1 MIISDMVGIV
11 ADDLTEAN
19 EAALQF
25 HLRGANSQI
34 LLDFE
39 QGSTRNVK
47 NTQVWAVSTATRN
60 QDPVFAHDEVVKAT
74 KYFLDNLS
82 LDYFFK
88 KISSTLN
95 GNIGVETFAMLETL
109 EWDAAIII
117 PAYPSENKI
126 TVGGYQLIK
135 GQPIERT
142 EYARDV
148 MNQLHE
154 SHVPT
159 LIKRQ
164 LGEEKAE
171 LVGTLELQTIMKG
184 AGPVLQ
190 KIHELVT
197 ITDIEQVIL
206 ACKKSNLRFLPVGTS
221 ATAQVLGNVWL
232 PPLENQ
238 LTVKSIQQ
246 MPKLIL
252 SGTGT
257 QTTIT
262 QLEVLDKS
270 EDYDNTYFIE
280 LDMNT
285 VLGGVRDDFVERVVN
300 NLGENNIVAVT
311 ASNLIKNF
319 DGFSDDSLNA
329 DMTKSKLLEHVS
341 AFLGELTNAVT
352 SRKEV
357 ILITLGG
364 ETSFKCCQA
373 INSNQLQIIDEIA
386 PLVAL
391 TLDHKAQWIVSK
403 SGHIGN
409 SNSLIEI
416 LNYFEQHKP
425 EDEVQ

>member
-190 KIHELVT
+190 KIHELVRMGKKLIVADAVS
-197 ITDIEQVIL
+197 ITDIEQV
-206 ACKKSNLRFLPVGTS
+206 V
-221 ATAQVLGNVWL
+221 
-232 PPLENQ
+232 
-238 LTVKSIQQ
+238 
-246 MPKLIL
+246 
-252 SGTGT
+252 
-257 QTTIT
+257 
-262 QLEVLDKS
+262 
-270 EDYDNTYFIE
+270 
-280 LDMNT
+280 
-285 VLGGVRDDFVERVVN
+285 
-300 NLGENNIVAVT
+300 
-311 ASNLIKNF
+311 
-319 DGFSDDSLNA
+319 
-329 DMTKSKLLEHVS
+329 
-341 AFLGELTNAVT
+341 
-352 SRKEV
+352 
-357 ILITLGG
+357 
-364 ETSFKCCQA
+364 
-373 INSNQLQIIDEIA
+373 
-386 PLVAL
+386 
-391 TLDHKAQWIVSK
+391 
-403 SGHIGN
+403 
-409 SNSLIEI
+409 
-416 LNYFEQHKP
+416 
-425 EDEVQ
+425 